1 MVSKMNFSKIGI
13 LPRVILAIILGMTLG
28 PYVGQAFVRSF
39 ATFNGLFGQLL
50 AFAVPLIILGLVAP
64 GIAELGRS
72 GGRLLAVTVLLAYT
86 STVFAGWFSYSSCSV
101 IFPKLLGIAG
111 ESIGQTVAVG
121 ENAHDALNL
130 LPSFF
135 TIAIPP
141 PLDVMTALIL
151 AFVFGIG
158 MAVTG
163 SEALKRTFT
172 ESRDI
177 IELLIV
183 KVIVPLLPLHIFGLF
198 LNMANSGAAVRI
210 IGDFGKVIGVIF
222 VLHVTLLLIQFT
234 VAGLVARRNPLT
246 MLWKMLPAYMTALGT
261 ASSAATI
268 PVTLASAKK
277 LGIRNDVADF
287 CIPLCATIHLS
298 GSMLKIT
305 GTALAICLM
314 HGMPHDPALFAG
326 FIMLLGVMMVAAPG
340 IPGGAIMAATGLL
353 QSSLG
358 FDNAQIG
365 LMIAIYLAIDSFGTA
380 GNVTG
385 DGAIAVIVDRFA
397 GKRMISDTLN
407 DGRAV
412 TP

>member
-1 MVSKMNFSKIGI
+1 MFSKRNFSKIGL
-13 LPRVILAIILGMTLG
+13 LPRVILAIILGMVLG
-28 PYVGQAFVRSF
+28 PYVGPVFVRCC

-50 AFAVPLIILGLVAP
+50 GFTVPLIILGLVAP
-64 GIAELGRS
+64 GIADLGRS
-72 GGRLLAVTVLLAYT
+72 GGRLLAVTVLIAYT
-86 STVFAGWFSYSSCSV
+86 STIFAGGFSYSSCSV
-101 IFPKLLGIAG
+101 IFPNLLGIAG
-111 ESIGQTVAVG
+111 DAVGQTDAVA

-135 TIAIPP
+135 SIAIPP

-158 MAVTG
+158 MAVTE
-163 SEALKRTFT
+163 SETLKRAFT
-172 ESRDI
+172 ESRTI

-183 KVIVPLLPLHIFGLF
+183 KAIVPLLSLHIFGLF
-198 LNMANSGAAVRI
+198 LNMANSGTAARI

-222 VLHVTLLLIQFT
+222 VLHVTLLMIQFT

-246 MLWKMLPAYMTALGT
+246 MLWKMLSAYMTALGT

-277 LGIRNDVADF
+277 LGIRKDVADF

-305 GTALAICLM
+305 ATALAICLM
-314 HGMPHDPALFAG
+314 YGMPHDPALFAG
-326 FIMLLGVMMVAAPG
+326 FIMLLAVMMVAAPG

-358 FDNAQIG
+358 FGDSQIG

-385 DGAIAVIVDRFA
+385 DGAIAAIVDRIA
-397 GKRMISDTLN
+397 GKST
-407 DGRAV
+407 AS
-412 TP
+412 